1 MKQCE
6 RVSNALDF
14 SMLNWMV
21 YFRGHSKDFDEWE
34 EMGNRGW
41 GWKDVLPFFKK
52 AEKWTGPNPNH
63 TYGTGGRFSVMPNP
77 YINQVMYPMFDT
89 LEGISLSYVDLSF
102 CGISDRLRRHP
113 RSSSSGNSDSQCQ
126 R

>member
-34 EMGNRGW
+34 GLGNRGW
-41 GWKDVLPFFKK
+41 GWKDVQPFFKK

-77 YINQVMYPMFDT
+77 YINQVMY
-89 LEGISLSYVDLSF
+89 
-102 CGISDRLRRHP
+102 H
-113 RSSSSGNSDSQCQ
+113 
-126 R
+126 